1 MCTFDLLPLS
11 VDIVNYLVPR
21 WHVSSTSVICLRS
34 MGKDD
39 LGYICDLPMSIISK
53 ILLSELNNADNK
65 EEILKYI
72 NDTYNSNKK
81 KQL

>member
-1 MCTFDLLPLS
+1 MCTFDVLPLS

-21 WHVSSTSVICLRS
+21 WHVSSTSVICLHF

-53 ILLSELNNADNK
+53 ILPVLDNLYSHHVGG
-65 EEILKYI
+65 IANHL
-72 NDTYNSNKK
+72 
-81 KQL
+81 

>member
-1 MCTFDLLPLS
+1 MSF
-11 VDIVNYLVPR
+11 
-21 WHVSSTSVICLRS
+21 
-34 MGKDD
+34 KD
-39 LGYICDLPMSIISK
+39 YIISK